1 MADATTKHLVKTY
14 TTTSR
19 EDNLTLYNF
28 VMAVLTNKEHLNSTK
43 NEELNILYQ
52 IWCTSYKYQLHH
64 SFYPMESY
72 ALQLNRPMNR

>member
-52 IWCTSYKYQLHH
+52 IWCTSYKY
-64 SFYPMESY
+64 
-72 ALQLNRPMNR
+72 